1 LTGHFLKIIVLPYGQ
16 KYTKT
21 SPHHF
26 FYDIILPVSSS
37 SYSCSAKDPMKMR
50 KPFVAAILSAVSIS
64 LVLFLGS
71 GNSAQ
76 AGGKSGESLFKEH
89 CALCHPDGGNIVNPK
104 KTLHKKDRE
113 ASNIKSKDDIVNL
126 MRKPGPGMTTFDVKS
141 IPDKD
146 AKEIAEYIIKTFGK

>member
-1 LTGHFLKIIVLPYGQ
+1 
-16 KYTKT
+16 
-21 SPHHF
+21 
-26 FYDIILPVSSS
+26 
-37 SYSCSAKDPMKMR
+37 
-50 KPFVAAILSAVSIS
+50 
-64 LVLFLGS
+64 
-71 GNSAQ
+71 
-76 AGGKSGESLFKEH
+76 LFKEH

-113 ASNIKSKDDIVNL
+113 ANNIKSKDDIVNL